1 MDTLKEKE
9 IHTNTSKA
17 TGLSFMEVQ
26 FPVSKISKESYK
38 ERKAGQSQTLTGLGK
53 WWGRKPLILVR
64 ATILG
69 LLMPATDDPIKDREI
84 FLKILM
90 MDSDG
95 IWSRKNKAI
104 KDATIIENLS
114 LKELK
119 EYFEVPVDLFS
130 EEVESQEKLIRQAI
144 RKNSESIDWKK
155 GLSKQAKEKA
165 TKLAFDRLSYD
176 DRLEYCL
183 RPEETKLDDK
193 AAWIAINQHLG
204 TNSTSLAELM
214 RELGKQKFGYVPTV
228 GDCFAGGGSIPFEA
242 ARIGL
247 KSYASDLNPLAGLLT
262 WAGLNILSLAEEEI
276 SKHKE
281 LQIKIYDSVAKEID
295 EIGIEKNQKGWI
307 GKYYLYCT
315 EVKCLECSY
324 KVPLLPSYVVS
335 KREKTIVKLKKN
347 ELNKNYDFIVIE
359 NASDEEFK
367 MALNDGTVK
376 DYELHCPNCKSKIPI
391 PLIRKDRP
399 ELTSNTYRYSTPND
413 LRFWDEDDF
422 IPKPDDILQERLYC
436 IKYIELKKGKTW
448 LSFYK
453 KPGPATDATYG
464 KVHYVAPSNDD
475 LENENR
481 AIKYLKERIVTW
493 KKKGFIPAIK
503 IIEGDN
509 TNQPKYEK
517 GWTYWHH
524 LFNPRQLLVLGLFL
538 ETVEKFTEGRDK
550 TFLVNS
556 LISFNAL
563 ADRSSK
569 LCRWDAGGVKGQQVY
584 YNQALNT
591 FFNYATRGLSALFE
605 VWVTNLSTTPFKH
618 DAEEIQLLDA
628 RKIKKDCD
636 YWITDPPYADAVH
649 YHELTEYFL
658 AWDKKFI
665 EKNFPDW
672 YVDSKRVLAV
682 KGTGETF
689 NQSMIE
695 IYRNLAKHMPDNGM
709 QIVMFTHQDPAV
721 WADLTLILWSACL
734 HVTAAW
740 NIATETESGGL
751 KEGNYVKGTVLL
763 VLRKLTSNET
773 AFTDEITFE
782 IQEEVKRQIDSMRA
796 LEDKEDPNFSDADYL
811 LAAYAA
817 TLKILTGYRK
827 IGDINVEY
835 ELSKPRDAKNVG
847 PVEAIIVNAIR
858 TAYDYL
864 IPQAFDS
871 YIWKNLTPEER
882 FFIKG
887 MELEK
892 SNVYQLGAY
901 QEMARGFGV
910 KDFKA
915 LLASTKANQVR
926 FKIPA
931 EFGNRNLGSGD
942 EFGSSLLRQVLM
954 AINQSEKEQNG
965 QAGRAWLKNE
975 VEDYWNKRQTIIEL
989 LRYLS
994 TTEHIDHMQ
1003 HWESPALY
1011 AKYLVA
1017 LVSSDGV

>member
-1 MDTLKEKE
+1 MDILKEKE
-9 IHTNTSKA
+9 LHTDSAKA
-17 TGLSFMEVQ
+17 TGLSFIEVQ

-38 ERKAGQSQTLTGLGK
+38 ERKAGQSQTITGLGK

-64 ATILG
+64 ATVLG

-95 IWSRKNKAI
+95 IWNRKNKAI

-144 RKNSESIDWKK
+144 KKNSESIDWKK
-155 GLSKQAKEKA
+155 GLSKQAKERA

-183 RPEETKLDDK
+183 RPEETKLEDK
-193 AAWIAINQHLG
+193 TAWAAINQHLE
-204 TNSTSLAELM
+204 TNSNSLPELM

-228 GDCFAGGGSIPFEA
+228 GDCFTGGGSIPFEA
-242 ARIGL
+242 ARVGL
-247 KSYASDLNPLAGLLT
+247 NSYASDLNPLAGLLS
-262 WAGLNILSLAEEEI
+262 WSSLNILSLSEE
-276 SKHKE
+276 
-281 LQIKIYDSVAKEID
+281 QITGLKDFQEKVFDEVAKQVE
-295 EIGIEKNQKGWI
+295 EWGIEKNEQGWMA
-307 GKYYLYCT
+307 KFYLYCHEAT
-315 EVKCLECSY
+315 CPFCLT
-324 KVPLLPSYVVS
+324 KVPLSPSWWVS
-335 KREKTIVKLKKN
+335 KKN
-347 ELNKNYDFIVIE
+347 NTVAILRHNPQNKIFDIDVIQNANATQLAEAARLVTAKE
-359 NASDEEFK
+359 NS
-367 MALNDGTVK
+367 LW
-376 DYELHCPNCKSKIPI
+376 CPACN
-391 PLIRKDRP
+391 
-399 ELTSNTYRYSTPND
+399 NSTPISR
-413 LRFWDEDDF
+413 LRRDDVDSNGNTVFGLRRWEQDEF
-422 IPKPDDILQERLYC
+422 VARPDDVFQERLYA
-436 IKYIELKKGKTW
+436 IKYLEKNNRKTWTQFLKK
-448 LSFYK
+448 
-453 KPGPATDATYG
+453 PAPATDATYG
-464 KVHYVAPSNDD
+464 KVHYVAPTPED
-475 LENENR
+475 LIREQKVYEL
-481 AIKYLKERIVTW
+481 LKQRFQNW
-493 KKKGFIPAIK
+493 QKKGYLPSNK
-503 IIEGDN
+503 IEEGYN
-509 TNQPKYEK
+509 TTQPIRER
-517 GWTYWHH
+517 GWQYWHH
-524 LFNPRQLLVLGLFL
+524 LFNPRQLLQNGLFAETSDALHSDNNSLVLGILGL
-538 ETVEKFTEGRDK
+538 NRVVD
-550 TFLVNS
+550 
-556 LISFNAL
+556 FN
-563 ADRSSK
+563 SK
-569 LCRWDAGGVKGQQVY
+569 LCRWHSRNTQIAQTF

-591 FFNYATRGLSALFE
+591 LDNYACKGISAQYIIWIIELQKLLNANNS
-605 VWVTNLSTTPFKH
+605 VL
-618 DAEEIQLLDA
+618 QLKDA
-628 RKIKKDCD
+628 RVINNKIDL
-636 YWITDPPYADAVH
+636 WITDPPYADAVN
-649 YHELTEYFL
+649 YHELTEFFL
-658 AWDKKFI
+658 AWDKKLI
-665 EKNFPDW
+665 ERVFPNW
-672 YVDSKRVLAV
+672 YTESKRVLAV
-682 KGTGETF
+682 KGVGLDF
-689 NQSMIE
+689 NSSMIE
-695 IYRNLAKHMPDNGM
+695 IYKNLNKNMPDNGF
-709 QIVMFTHQDPAV
+709 QVVMFTHQNPAV
-721 WADLTLILWSACL
+721 WADLTLILWSAGL
-734 HVTAAW
+734 HVTSAW
-740 NIATETESGGL
+740 SILTETEKLG
-751 KEGNYVKGTVLL
+751 EDDGNYVKGTVIL
-763 VLRKLTSNET
+763 VLRKLTTEAT

-782 IQEEVKRQIDSMRA
+782 IQEEVKHQIDSMRA

-817 TLKILTGYRK
+817 TLKILTGYKK

-926 FKIPA
+926 FKIPG

-954 AINQSEKEQNG
+954 AINQSEKEQTG

-1003 HWESPALY
+1003 HWESSALY
-1011 AKYLVA
+1011 AKYLVE